1 MTKGASQR
9 IVALPPPAGT
19 ILLYAAD
26 GLSSRQG
33 DLSPAGRPRTP
44 KRSIWVPIFR
54 GYIDTDEGLDT
65 LYSLADEGMR
75 AWDCSPD
82 QVNSLSD
89 AFEDITFR
97 ALSIAALEYFAAT
110 AHEKVVMSPPTAT
123 AAAPALSP
131 DGPKPEMPQTVASIA
146 PSSPHRPAARQWF
159 RRLTP

>member
-1 MTKGASQR
+1 MTNGAPRR

-44 KRSIWVPIFR
+44 KRSIWVPMFR
-54 GYIDTDEGLDT
+54 LYIDSENGLGT
-65 LYSLADEGMR
+65 LHSLAEDGMR

-97 ALSIAALEYFAAT
+97 ALSIAALEHFAAT
-110 AHEKVVMSPPTAT
+110 AHEKVLMPELPKKSVPES
-123 AAAPALSP
+123 
-131 DGPKPEMPQTVASIA
+131 PKPEPHDSAK
-146 PSSPHRPAARQWF
+146 PSAQSTEPRRPTARSPLH
-159 RRLTP
+159 RLTP